1 MSISQRNGG
10 LSAHSQRT
18 SSPPGTTS
26 AWHPAH
32 NTPHC
37 LCYFFSPFL
46 AGHLSLR
53 WPCLRQGRTGGGMD
67 HMSCPHLVW
76 YRKPKGKCKRDMSTV
91 RRQAILCSSSSVILF
106 DVIYYFAVGKQSQGY
121 VDRHRRSQLSSNN
134 SLKNSSVFETIQIS
148 SVAGYPKEHTVMLR
162 SLRTE

>member
-1 MSISQRNGG
+1 MSFSQRSGG
-10 LSAHSQRT
+10 LSAHSQPT

-26 AWHPAH
+26 QHTTLPLLLLQSLLSWS
-32 NTPHC
+32 
-37 LCYFFSPFL
+37 FKSS
-46 AGHLSLR
+46 LSLPKAGENWR
-53 WPCLRQGRTGGGMD
+53 WDGPRV
-67 HMSCPHLVW
+67 LVW

-91 RRQAILCSSSSVILF
+91 RRQAILCSSSSVIFF
-106 DVIYYFAVGKQSQGY
+106 DVIYYIAVGKQSQGY

-148 SVAGYPKEHTVMLR
+148 SVAGYPKEHAAMLR